1 MAPRH
6 LAQGEHALQPESGV
20 APRHL
25 ARGEHALE
33 PESGV
38 APRHL
43 ARGEH
48 ALEPESGVAP
58 RHLAQGEHEL
68 QPVSGVA
75 ARHLARDA
83 QELEPESGVA
93 ARHLAQG
100 EHALEPESGVAARH
114 LARGAQELEP
124 VSAVRP
130 RHLANGDGE
139 LQPESGVAAR
149 HLARGAQEL
158 EPVSAVTPRH
168 LANGDGEL
176 QPESEVAPRHLAQG
190 EHALEPESGVAARH
204 LAKGAQELAVET
216 RRRTRRR
223 TRVLVIAAVLVFLG
237 APSALAVS
245 EFRTATSAVA
255 RLPRVKLATTLPAQ
269 IPVLL
274 YHGIGTPSPVTGSV
288 GNYNVTLKNF
298 KANMAAL
305 AKAGY
310 ATVTPRQ
317 YVAWLSGINL
327 RLPAKP
333 VLITFDDA
341 FWSDTFATPIMARY
355 GFHAV
360 MFVVTG
366 YADQLYG
373 TEYAPWTIVSAMSKE
388 GWYLQLHA
396 GECGHAFLPDAPG
409 ACLKGLDRT
418 QVTTSQYEDYIWN
431 FGQTDAQYE
440 TRVVKDIKNG
450 LADLASHAG
459 FVKGWRSQLFA
470 APFGAWSN
478 GENPWLDSYW
488 DSQFDVIFT
497 QQITTVDQAAAK
509 EYHVRYRL
517 ELGEGAQSARYLMS
531 NIENTAFTRAG
542 TTGTVGNAPTRGSG

>member
-1 MAPRH
+1 M
-6 LAQGEHALQPESGV
+6 
-20 APRHL
+20 
-25 ARGEHALE
+25 
-33 PESGV
+33 
-38 APRHL
+38 
-43 ARGEH
+43 
-48 ALEPESGVAP
+48 
-58 RHLAQGEHEL
+58 
-68 QPVSGVA
+68 
-75 ARHLARDA
+75 
-83 QELEPESGVA
+83 
-93 ARHLAQG
+93 
-100 EHALEPESGVAARH
+100 
-114 LARGAQELEP
+114 
-124 VSAVRP
+124 
-130 RHLANGDGE
+130 
-139 LQPESGVAAR
+139 
-149 HLARGAQEL
+149 
-158 EPVSAVTPRH
+158 
-168 LANGDGEL
+168 
-176 QPESEVAPRHLAQG
+176 
-190 EHALEPESGVAARH
+190 
-204 LAKGAQELAVET
+204 
-216 RRRTRRR
+216 
-223 TRVLVIAAVLVFLG
+223 LVFLG

-245 EFRTATSAVA
+245 EFRTATSVS
-255 RLPRVKLATTLPAQ
+255 VAQ
-269 IPVLL
+269 IYCARQVGHDIAGADPFVLL

-288 GNYNVTLKNF
+288 GNYNVTLRNF

-396 GECGHAFLPDAPG
+396 GECGHAFLPDAPA

-459 FVKGWRSQLFA
+459 FVKGWRSQLSRCA
-470 APFGAWSN
+470 ASAPGATERTHGW
-478 GENPWLDSYW
+478 
-488 DSQFDVIFT
+488 I
-497 QQITTVDQAAAK
+497 A
-509 EYHVRYRL
+509 
-517 ELGEGAQSARYLMS
+517 
-531 NIENTAFTRAG
+531 
-542 TTGTVGNAPTRGSG
+542 TGTLSVRCDLHTADHDSGPGGCEGVPRPLSPGTRGRSPERALPHE